1 MAETVHV
8 LVVRSAGQQ
17 WGLPME
23 FVEEAFDLQ
32 RHRLHQV
39 GTTPTVVFRGR
50 VLGVVHLDRALGM
63 DRGEQAAAAVIA
75 WAGGRR
81 RAFGVDGLVGQMEVE
96 RTDLPPLVR
105 TPSASGAAILPDG
118 DVVPILDLGV
128 VAGAREPHD
137 AEQWPLSEIQES
149 ALKEVASIGAGHAAT
164 ALSQLL
170 GRTVDI
176 QYGEAL
182 VTRLAEAADRIGAP
196 AVQAAGVE
204 APLAQDAG
212 RVLLLFPEN
221 AGEELCRLLGTPLDD
236 EMGRSALRE
245 VGNILAANY
254 LNVIADMTGLALE
267 PEPPTIEVDLLGALV
282 ERSLAGAARPQDLAL
297 IMRSWLTVESSE
309 TRFAFLFVPQI
320 ATVETLLERLGV

>member
-8 LVVRSAGQQ
+8 LVVRSGGQQ

-128 VAGAREPHD
+128 VAGRG
-137 AEQWPLSEIQES
+137 S
-149 ALKEVASIGAGHAAT
+149 
-164 ALSQLL
+164 
-170 GRTVDI
+170 RTM
-176 QYGEAL
+176 
-182 VTRLAEAADRIGAP
+182 RSS
-196 AVQAAGVE
+196 
-204 APLAQDAG
+204 
-212 RVLLLFPEN
+212 
-221 AGEELCRLLGTPLDD
+221 
-236 EMGRSALRE
+236 GRSARC
-245 VGNILAANY
+245 
-254 LNVIADMTGLALE
+254 
-267 PEPPTIEVDLLGALV
+267 
-282 ERSLAGAARPQDLAL
+282 RRAR
-297 IMRSWLTVESSE
+297 
-309 TRFAFLFVPQI
+309 
-320 ATVETLLERLGV
+320 